1 MTIREAVMAAGGVT
15 PSARADNCKLSRE
28 GMAVSLSGFTS
39 FENIQELDLR
49 PGDQIII
56 PE

>member
-15 PSARADNCKLSRE
+15 PSARADNCKLLRE